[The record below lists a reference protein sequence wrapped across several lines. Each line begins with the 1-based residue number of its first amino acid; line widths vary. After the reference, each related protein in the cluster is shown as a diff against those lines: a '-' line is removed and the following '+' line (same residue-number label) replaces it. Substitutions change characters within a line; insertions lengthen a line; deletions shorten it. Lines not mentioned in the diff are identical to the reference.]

1 MSLKS
6 KPQKRKRFNRYV
18 KVLSEIYDIDYKYT
32 MRIYNSFMRDIDVV
46 KIHLNRI
53 QKAQHELDFI
63 DTINLNF

>member
-1 MSLKS
+1 MSLKN

-18 KVLSEIYDIDYKYT
+18 KVLSEIYEIDYKYT

>member
-18 KVLSEIYDIDYKYT
+18 KVLSEIYEIDYKYT